1 MADDMP
7 WQAHCE
13 PLWLFARVCFLV
25 PASVR
30 ARRQVGS
37 GRCSDGWPFAALRVP
52 CGARPSGPSH
62 NSLRSLRSLRSDR
75 RDESD
80 DEARQRA
87 RPEVLCSS
95 AAPIRPTQAPPAALP
110 ATVVAFEV
118 AHDMSGSATGQ
129 PGSARRACEAPSS
142 TGGAVR
148 ARSAPRALTR
158 RACPSAANA
167 VSAASCATGPR
178 TRAAQGSRSAA
189 KTASAA
195 RHALPDCPVAAPL
208 PARRKLSDSSGPQAV
223 ARLPARQIQRC
234 AVESLT

>member
-1 MADDMP
+1 MKPLPKWVA
-7 WQAHCE
+7 AHG
-13 PLWLFARVCFLV
+13 PLRLSACVRSLV
-25 PASVR
+25 HAFVR
-30 ARRQVGS
+30 ARRQAAP
-37 GRCSDGWPFAALRVP
+37 GRGSDGWPFAALRRP

-80 DEARQRA
+80 DEARQGA
-87 RPEVLCSS
+87 RPEGLRSS

-110 ATVVAFEV
+110 ATGSVCDAPPTTT
-118 AHDMSGSATGQ
+118 ASATGQ

-142 TGGAVR
+142 TGCGAR
-148 ARSAPRALTR
+148 ARSAPRDLTR
-158 RACPSAANA
+158 RACSSAANA

-195 RHALPDCPVAAPL
+195 RRALSGCPVAAPL
-208 PARRKLSDSSGPQAV
+208 PTENKRP
-223 ARLPARQIQRC
+223 
-234 AVESLT
+234 